1 MNRNNRGNIYY
12 LYPNFIANKILH
24 ELLRLII
31 GGKVILLHAM
41 EKFLKWIKMNRN
53 NRENIFDCK

>member
-24 ELLRLII
+24 ELLLVTFDYWWKSDFTACN
-31 GGKVILLHAM
+31 GK
-41 EKFLKWIKMNRN
+41 
-53 NRENIFDCK
+53 IFEMD